1 MDSTATDFDD
11 KNKGAPSKRK
21 RNQLEC
27 EEKMHEE
34 DQTVKEKFQN
44 TNLLLSYTYFLN
56 SNGTKHVSTGFN
68 CSNLETCFVLR
79 GNSKEIILNCA
90 EWLQLY
96 INFRDHEKK
105 IIKINEDKKISVKV
119 NENELIF
126 YCKKCKVVLNKNE
139 WNTFEKY
146 IDILHKYMMYNE
158 SAEMIVKSYFKLY
171 IEMCLKKGL
180 NYLDFNDYF
189 IPNYKTNVNVNFSR
203 LFYEIRLFCE
213 NKIQSEIFFSVMNW
227 M

>member
-1 MDSTATDFDD
+1 MHSTTTDFDIV
-11 KNKGAPSKRK
+11 NEEAPSKRR
-21 RNQLEC
+21 RNQPEC
-27 EEKMHEE
+27 DEKKPEEEE
-34 DQTVKEKFQN
+34 TAKEKFQN

-56 SNGTKHVSTGFN
+56 SIGTKHVSTGFN
-68 CSNLETCFVLR
+68 CNNLETCFVLR
-79 GNSKEIILNCA
+79 GNSKEIILSCE

-96 INFRDHEKK
+96 LNLRECGKK
-105 IIKINEDKKISVKV
+105 LIKINEEKKINVKV

-126 YCKKCKVVLNKNE
+126 YCKKSKVILNKNE
-139 WNTFEKY
+139 WNTFQKY

-171 IEMCLKKGL
+171 TEKCLKKSV

-189 IPNYKTNVNVNFSR
+189 IPNYKTNTTVNFSR

-213 NKIQSEIFFSVMNW
+213 NKIQNEIFFSVMNW